1 MINAHRGIAQIK
13 PSYEND
19 EIWLVWDIPEYCG
32 REDEEESRILRP
44 DCKIIFKEEKRIVL
58 LEMTVPWIENR
69 EIKLQEKEEK
79 YANIIRT
86 LKLHLH
92 VYRFLATTRKNN
104 INRNF
109 TLN

>member
-1 MINAHRGIAQIK
+1 MISDITT
-13 PSYEND
+13 
-19 EIWLVWDIPEYCG
+19 EIFGKSGGSHKNVFGVE
-32 REDEEESRILRP
+32 
-44 DCKIIFKEEKRIVL
+44 
-58 LEMTVPWIENR
+58 IE
-69 EIKLQEKEEK
+69 LPLDFMVFMLPVMA
-79 YANIIRT
+79 Y